1 MLNLL
6 VGFYLATIIS
16 SIFTTRLFN
25 LLFWYAI
32 NSLMLGSIALLNG
45 IKLNDKALLIVGGL
59 TILIKFLIIPYIL
72 RYLTLKFKIDRKINP
87 LISIQYLIILV
98 PIVLVFTFYLVIP
111 ILQNLTF
118 NANYVAISIASLF
131 LAVILIIAHS
141 NIGAKIVG
149 FLYLENSLFLLE
161 VSATNGMPMVVE
173 LGIFVDLMMLIL
185 IINLLF
191 KYQGE

>member
-25 LLFWYAI
+25 LYLWYAI

-59 TILIKFLIIPYIL
+59 TIVIKFLIIPYIL
-72 RYLTLKFKIDRKINP
+72 RNLTLKFKITRTINP
-87 LISIQYLIILV
+87 LISMQYLIILV
-98 PIVLVFTFYLVIP
+98 PLILVFTFYLIIP
-111 ILQNLTF
+111 ILQNLVF

-131 LAVILIIAHS
+131 LAVILIIIHP